1 MAAEKDKFWNGFA
14 RGYSAAR
21 EVKPPPPAGLI
32 KAIYFGRADPT
43 AGRSPLP
50 APAPVRLWAMRS
62 SLREGNAGLQLR
74 CKPIVLSRLNRRAP
88 GIIQT
93 LNLIAHVN
101 PNGKRGERQMRLMAL
116 AALHRLITQG
126 DVTSGA
132 AHDIALDMIALLDL
146 DAHPSGWASKTFM
159 TLPSLAALGER
170 PSDKTGSKDRQT
182 GRGPDHVDADLSRI
196 DEVGL
201 AVGRAV
207 ASVLHDFV
215 PLDLQFSEVKSAL
228 VPTWS
233 SVRPA
238 LHAISEPAPPSGR
251 MAWRMMTPGKMKD
264 MVWDYPLAD
273 IGAQFGVSD
282 TAVRKF
288 CREAEI
294 PLPGGGYWR
303 MTEASRLAAR
313 RAMRPGSKSKPRR
326 SA

>member
-32 KAIYFGRADPT
+32 RAVYFGRADPA

-101 PNGKRGERQMRLMAL
+101 PSGKRGERQMRMMAL

-170 PSDKTGSKDRQT
+170 PSDETGSKDRQT
-182 GRGPDHVDADLSRI
+182 EGGPARGDADLSRI

-201 AVGRAV
+201 AVGRDV
-207 ASVLHDFV
+207 ALVLHDFV

-238 LHAISEPAPPSGR
+238 LHAISEPAAPSGR

-303 MTEASRLAAR
+303 MTETSRLAAR